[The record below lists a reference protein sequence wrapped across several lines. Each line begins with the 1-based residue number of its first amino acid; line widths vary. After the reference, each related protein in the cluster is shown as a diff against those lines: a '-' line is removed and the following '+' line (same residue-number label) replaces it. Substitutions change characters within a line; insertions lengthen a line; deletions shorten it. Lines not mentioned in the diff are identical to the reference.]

1 MADPKTPPKSP
12 SKTPPVSG
20 PASPQSQGSA
30 MGPSGLLPAEHWA
43 QLEPV
48 QDDDESVIG
57 ESNVSSTASVS
68 SSILNYRTLH
78 GRRYHSEIGNAA
90 YW

>member
-1 MADPKTPPKSP
+1 
-12 SKTPPVSG
+12 
-20 PASPQSQGSA
+20 